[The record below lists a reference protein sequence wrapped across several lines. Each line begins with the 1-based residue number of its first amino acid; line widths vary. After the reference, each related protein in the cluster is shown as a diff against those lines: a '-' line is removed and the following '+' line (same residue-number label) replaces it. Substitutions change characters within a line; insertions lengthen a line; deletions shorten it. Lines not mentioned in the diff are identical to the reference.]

1 MPLCKNFNRPVVL
14 VAPLDWGLGH
24 TTRCI
29 PVITALTAGGCD
41 VIIAADGQQKKLLE
55 AEFPSL
61 KYLHLPGYQIRYG
74 RFAWSTSFK
83 IIGQIPRIILAI
95 RQEKKWLAELLKQQH
110 ISLVISDNRY
120 GLHNKKLPAVFIT
133 HQLLIKTG
141 FGSLADKIIQ
151 KINYQLIRHFNYCWI
166 PDYEDG
172 RNLAGALSHPDILPD
187 TNCRYIG
194 VLSRFQSV
202 LTPAPEKHLLVI
214 LSGPEPQRTVLENK
228 ILSQLAGYD
237 KPVIILRGL
246 PSAKQLPA
254 VANDQ
259 VTLYN
264 HLPAKEMAQVISE
277 AGTVI
282 CRSGYTSIMDLI
294 PAGKKCVFIPTPGQ
308 PEQTYLADYLASRNY
323 CLSYP
328 QQHFSISKMLH
339 DLESFQPQKAI
350 LDDVSPGER
359 LQATLSSLL
368 ASD

>member
-1 MPLCKNFNRPVVL
+1 VL

-24 TTRCI
+24 ATRCI
-29 PVITALTAGGCD
+29 PIVTALTAGGCD
-41 VIIAADGQQKKLLE
+41 VIIAAAGQQKKLLE
-55 AEFPSL
+55 AEFPGL
-61 KYLHLPGYQIRYG
+61 KYLHLPGYQISYG

-83 IIGQIPRIILAI
+83 IIGQIPKIILAI
-95 RQEKKWLAELLKQQH
+95 RQEKKWLKKLLKQQH
-110 ISLVISDNRY
+110 ISLIISDNRY
-120 GLHNKKLPAVFIT
+120 GLYNKKLPAVFIT

-141 FGSLADKIIQ
+141 FGIVVDKIIQ

-172 RNLAGALSHPDILPD
+172 CNLAGALSHPDKLPD
-187 TNCRYIG
+187 TNCSYIG
-194 VLSRFQSV
+194 VLSRFNAA
-202 LTPAPEKHLLVI
+202 LTPAPEKHLLVM
-214 LSGPEPQRTVLENK
+214 LSGPEPQRTVLENTL
-228 ILSQLAGYD
+228 LSQLAAYD

-246 PSAKQLPA
+246 PAGEKLPA
-254 VANDQ
+254 LANDQ

-264 HLPAKEMAQVISE
+264 HLPAKEMAQVISA

-282 CRSGYTSIMDLI
+282 CRSGYSSIMDLI

-308 PEQTYLADYLASRNY
+308 PEQIYLAHYLASGNY

-328 QQHFSISKMLH
+328 QHEFSISKMLH
-339 DLESFQPQKAI
+339 DLKSFQPSKAI
-350 LDDVSPGER
+350 QDDVSSAER

>member
-1 MPLCKNFNRPVVL
+1 ML

-24 TTRCI
+24 ATRCI
-29 PVITALTAGGCD
+29 PIITALTAGGCD
-41 VIIAADGQQKKLLE
+41 VIIAAGGLQKKLLE

-83 IIGQIPRIILAI
+83 IIGQIPRIISAI
-95 RQEKKWLAELLKQQH
+95 RHEKKWLKELLKQQH

-120 GLHNKKLPAVFIT
+120 GLHNKKVPAVFIT

-141 FGSLADKIIQ
+141 FGRLADKIIQ
-151 KINYQLIRHFNYCWI
+151 KINYQLIRQFNYCWI
-166 PDYEDG
+166 PDYEDE
-172 RNLAGALSHPDILPD
+172 RNLGGALSHPDKLPG
-187 TNCRYIG
+187 THCRYIG

-202 LTPAPEKHLLVI
+202 LAPAPEKHLLVM

-228 ILSQLAGYD
+228 LLSQLAEYD
-237 KPVIILRGL
+237 KPVILLRGL
-246 PSAKQLPA
+246 PSAEKLPP

-259 VTLYN
+259 LTLYN

-282 CRSGYTSIMDLI
+282 CRSGYSSIMDLI
-294 PAGKKCVFIPTPGQ
+294 PSGKKCVFIPTPGQ
-308 PEQTYLADYLASRNY
+308 PEQIYLAYYLASRNY

-328 QQHFSISKMLH
+328 QHHFSISKMLH
-339 DLESFQPQKAI
+339 DLKSFQPPKAI
-350 LDDVSPGER
+350 SDDVRPAET